1 MGSVL
6 PGGCASEL
14 KGHWY
19 DFSKRFLLETDNS
32 DSSSYFSKEVIF
44 KSTWE
49 VPPPPLRWEGS
60 EKGVVGTSTF

>member
-6 PGGCASEL
+6 PAGCAS
-14 KGHWY
+14 GRSVTGT

-49 VPPPPLRWEGS
+49 VPPPPLRQEGS
-60 EKGVVGTSTF
+60 EKGVVGTATF